1 MNIQC
6 VATAHYVVNLPIR
19 KNEILITHQK
29 EKVTEWMTN
38 QELTLQLFSLM
49 ETKVV
54 QSEVWEWCHSKT
66 CRSINWNDLST
77 GDHEVHSSPKQGA

>member
-6 VATAHYVVNLPIR
+6 VATAHYVVNLPIH

-29 EKVTEWMTN
+29 KKVTEWMRN

-49 ETKVV
+49 ETKVM
-54 QSEVWEWCHSKT
+54 QFE
-66 CRSINWNDLST
+66 I
-77 GDHEVHSSPKQGA
+77 